1 MICTFEEN
9 NCMLSHLDAH
19 GNPTMVNVSS
29 KELSFRTATA
39 AAKVI
44 FTEPIFAVL
53 NGHQFHTSKGSVIA
67 AAIIAGTMA
76 AKQTAAIIPFCHS
89 IPLESCKLEMIV
101 LPDEHALR
109 IEAAVSTHGKTGVEM
124 EALVAV
130 SAAALCVYDMCKAL
144 SHEIIISEIRL
155 LSKTGGKS
163 DFHHE

>member
-1 MICTFEEN
+1 
-9 NCMLSHLDAH
+9 MLNHVDDR

-29 KELSFRTATA
+29 KEVSYRTATA
-39 AAKVI
+39 IAKVI
-44 FTEPIFAVL
+44 FPEPIFAVL
-53 NGHQFHTSKGSVIA
+53 NGHHFHTSKGSVIA

-76 AKQTAAIIPFCHS
+76 AKETARIIPFCHS
-89 IPLESCKLEMIV
+89 LPLESCKLELKAM
-101 LPDEHALR
+101 PEEQALS

-130 SAAALCVYDMCKAL
+130 SAASLCVYDMCKAL